1 MRSTRGITIWLVA
14 TRTAWRISTTPFEI
28 QGSRHLCHH
37 WRQGRVPHDRTT
49 DTIAIDQIER
59 ILI

>member
-1 MRSTRGITIWLVA
+1 MRSTRGVTIWLVA
-14 TRTAWRISTTPFEI
+14 TRTACGYQRRPSRSKDP
-28 QGSRHLCHH
+28 RHLCHD

-49 DTIAIDQIER
+49 DTIALDQIER

>member
-1 MRSTRGITIWLVA
+1 MRSTRGVTIWLSRDEDRLA
-14 TRTAWRISTTPFEI
+14 ESTRDP
-28 QGSRHLCHH
+28 RHLCHH

-49 DTIAIDQIER
+49 DTIALDQIER